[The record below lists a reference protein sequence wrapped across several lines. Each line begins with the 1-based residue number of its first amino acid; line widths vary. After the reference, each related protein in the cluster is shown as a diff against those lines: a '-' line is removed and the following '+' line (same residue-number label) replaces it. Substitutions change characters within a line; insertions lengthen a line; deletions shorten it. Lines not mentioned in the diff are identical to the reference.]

1 MADAIVLGASCPLG
15 SYIVDALVAAGYCV
29 TGVSRGQSPRALPAG
44 VAWEIADLMRP
55 EAVGILPAS
64 SIMVSALPIW
74 ATVDVCKIACARGL
88 SRLVAF
94 SSTSAITKKEAASA
108 ADREL
113 SKRLLE
119 GEEALAS
126 LPRNV
131 AVTVLRPTMIHSDR
145 GDRNVQQVASQLRKI
160 SVFPLV
166 GAGRGLR
173 QPVHARDLATA
184 AVAALAADNSISRT
198 YDLGGGEVLTF
209 REMVARTARANELKV
224 HFVRVPRV
232 VALAGVRALG
242 RRPQFRGITRGAL
255 ERMRKDLV
263 CDISLAGK
271 DLNYSPRRFEPP
283 SYGI

>member
-1 MADAIVLGASCPLG
+1 MGDAVVLGASSPLG
-15 SYIVDALVAAGYCV
+15 SYIVEALVAAGYGV
-29 TGVSRGQSPRALPAG
+29 TGVSRRQSARALPAG
-44 VAWEIADLMRP
+44 VSWEIADLMRP

-64 SIMVSALPIW
+64 SIMVSVLPIW

-94 SSTSAITKKEAASA
+94 SSTSAITKKDAPSA

-113 SKRLLE
+113 ARRLLD

-131 AVTVLRPTMIHSDR
+131 ASTVLRPTMIYSDR
-145 GDRNVQQVASQLRKI
+145 GDRNVQQIAAQLRKI
-160 SVFPLV
+160 SVFPLL
-166 GAGRGLR
+166 GAGQGLR
-173 QPVHARDLATA
+173 QPVHAQDLSTA
-184 AVAALAADNSISRT
+184 VVAALTTDKSIGRT

-209 REMVARTARANELKV
+209 RELVARTAKANELKV

-232 VALAGVRALG
+232 VARVGLRALR
-242 RRPQFRGITRGAL
+242 RRPQFRGITPGAL
-255 ERMRKDLV
+255 ERMSKDLV

-283 SYGI
+283 SYWI

>member
-1 MADAIVLGASCPLG
+1 MADAIVLGASGPLG
-15 SYIVDALVAAGYCV
+15 SYIIDALVAAGYCV
-29 TGVSRGQSPRALPAG
+29 TGVSRRPSPRALPSG

-55 EAVGILPAS
+55 DAVGVLPAS

-94 SSTSAITKKEAASA
+94 SSTSAITKKQAASA

-119 GEEALAS
+119 GEKALAS

-131 AVTVLRPTMIHSDR
+131 AVTVLRPTMIYSDR
-145 GDRNVQQVASQLRKI
+145 GDRNVQQIASQLRRI

-173 QPVHARDLATA
+173 QPVHAQDLATA
-184 AVAALAADNSISRT
+184 AVAALAADKSISRT

-232 VALAGVRALG
+232 VARAGVRALG
-242 RRPQFRGITRGAL
+242 NRPQFRGITTGAL
-255 ERMRKDLV
+255 ERMSKDLV
-263 CDISLAGK
+263 CDISMAGNDFK
-271 DLNYSPRRFEPP
+271 YSPRGFEPP
-283 SYGI
+283 SYLI

>member
-1 MADAIVLGASCPLG
+1 MSDAVVLGASSPLG
-15 SYIVDALVAAGYCV
+15 SYIVDALVAAGYGV
-29 TGVSRGQSPRALPAG
+29 TGVSRRQSARALPAG
-44 VAWEIADLMRP
+44 VAWVIADLMSP
-55 EAVGILPAS
+55 EAVGILPAP
-64 SIMVSALPIW
+64 SILVSALPIW
-74 ATVDVCKIACARGL
+74 STAYVCKVVCGRGL

-94 SSTSAITKKEAASA
+94 SSTSVITKKDAPSA

-126 LPRNV
+126 LPRDV
-131 AVTVLRPTMIHSDR
+131 AVTVLRPTMIYSDR
-145 GDRNVQQVASQLRKI
+145 GDRNVQQIASQLRKI
-160 SVFPLV
+160 SVFPLL

-173 QPVHARDLATA
+173 QPVHAQDLATA
-184 AVAALAADNSISRT
+184 VVAALTAEKSIGRT

-224 HFVRVPRV
+224 QFVRVPRV
-232 VALAGVRALG
+232 VALAGVRTLG

-255 ERMRKDLV
+255 ERMSKDLV
-263 CDISLAGK
+263 CDFSLAGK